1 MSNYTNNTVS
11 HKDITIIRQSSLK
24 WVHDYLRMVGTPC
37 TMKEV
42 IKMSEIVTKYVVD
55 GPTKE
60 VMEKF
65 AAIDKHLMGKYEE

>member
-1 MSNYTNNTVS
+1 
-11 HKDITIIRQSSLK
+11 
-24 WVHDYLRMVGTPC
+24 
-37 TMKEV
+37 MKEV

-65 AAIDKHLMGKYEE
+65 NAIDKHISGKYEE

>member
-1 MSNYTNNTVS
+1 
-11 HKDITIIRQSSLK
+11 
-24 WVHDYLRMVGTPC
+24 MVGTPC

-65 AAIDKHLMGKYEE
+65 NAIDKHLMGKYEE